1 MDRAEFWLE
10 GGLIARA
17 ARDGN
22 PDRVLDTAR
31 PRREHDDAVREPQGL
46 VEIVRDVNDRE
57 LGAVEQPHQVLDQE
71 LAGLRIERRERL
83 VHQQQ
88 GRTHRERAGNA
99 DALAHAAGE
108 LLRERLGEFR
118 EPVRSRASAMSARRS
133 EAANLRCSSGNAT
146 LSAALRQG
154 SRAKSWKTNVIGLRL
169 CGGRSPK
176 SATLPLAGSMS
187 PPTID
192 SSVLLPQPD
201 GPTMAS
207 TSPDATANDTSSRTR
222 KDPKAW
228 LTCSTIN
235 SIGDAS
241 NGACHRPACPGDPV
255 SSERQ

>member
-10 GGLIARA
+10 GGLVARA

-88 GRTHRERAGNA
+88 GRTHRER
-99 DALAHAAGE
+99 
-108 LLRERLGEFR
+108 
-118 EPVRSRASAMSARRS
+118 
-133 EAANLRCSSGNAT
+133 
-146 LSAALRQG
+146 QG

-207 TSPDATANDTSSRTR
+207 TSPDATANDTSSSTR

>member
-10 GGLIARA
+10 GGLVARA

-57 LGAVEQPHQVLDQE
+57 LGAGEQPHQVLDQE

-118 EPVRSRASAMSARRS
+118 EPSALQRVGDERA
-133 EAANLRCSSGNAT
+133 
-146 LSAALRQG
+146 
-154 SRAKSWKTNVIGLRL
+154 
-169 CGGRSPK
+169 
-176 SATLPLAGSMS
+176 PLAGAMS

-207 TSPDATANDTSSRTR
+207 TSPDATANDTSSSTR
-222 KDPKAW
+222 RDPKAW